1 MRGRGPTHVVGVRI
15 EDGLLTRIDE
25 AVRTNRSYKDRSAFL
40 GAALREKLVK
50 DFNDSELQAV
60 AIRKIHKDI
69 RALDDKLCTF
79 IELFGEFVF
88 AFFMSSPPLP
98 LEDEKAMA
106 AIAIP
111 AKKQYAV
118 FLQNFIESTKKSG
131 TGLMDKLAA
140 DLREEKEQ
148 KHA

>member
-1 MRGRGPTHVVGVRI
+1 MRHNGPTHVVGVRI

-25 AVRTNRSYKDRSAFL
+25 AVRTGRKYKDRSAFL

-50 DFNDSELQAV
+50 DFQDAELQAI
-60 AIRKIHKDI
+60 AIRKIGKDL
-69 RALDDKLCTF
+69 RSLDDKLCTF

-88 AFFMSSPPLP
+88 AFFMSCPPLP

-111 AKKQYAV
+111 AKKQYGV

-131 TGLMDKLAA
+131 TGLLSKLAA
-140 DLREEKEQ
+140 ELVEEPEVKG
-148 KHA
+148 A